1 MAEVFRSLQLNQ
13 YHELFLKENKRSDGR
28 SFNSFRETDM
38 KTNVVDTADG
48 SCIVKLGNTTVICG
62 VKGSIVEKATL
73 NDDEGLAEAT
83 LDDDNGLV
91 EVTISLPVNFT
102 RWNKDQLK
110 DQEEVYAHK
119 LNQLV
124 QNSGC
129 FDVNQLVINST
140 HSWSLLVEAVVLDFD
155 GNVMDAAFTA
165 ILGSLMFASLPVV
178 TSTDGPNETFVFSP
192 NERKKLALKSFP
204 FSSTFCIMTNSEGNH
219 LILSDP
225 TIEEETLSSGLLT
238 AIIDNA
244 SGKVVSVIKEG
255 GHGISEEE
263 VIECCLKATERGK
276 HLYQKLRN
284 NCN

>member
-1 MAEVFRSLQLNQ
+1 MVEVFRSLQLNQ

-28 SFNSFRETDM
+28 SFNSFRETEV

-62 VKGSIVEKATL
+62 VKGSIVEKVTL
-73 NDDEGLAEAT
+73 NDDK
-83 LDDDNGLV
+83 GLV

-119 LNQLV
+119 FNQLLRD
-124 QNSGC
+124 SGC
-129 FDVNQLVINST
+129 FDVSQLIINST
-140 HSWSLLVEAVVLDFD
+140 HSWSLLLEVVVLDFD

-192 NERKKLALKSFP
+192 NESKKLALKSFP

-238 AIIDNA
+238 AIIDNG
-244 SGKVVSVIKEG
+244 SGKVVSVAKEG
-255 GHGISEEE
+255 GHGVSEEE

-276 HLYQKLRN
+276 HLYEKLRN

>member
-13 YHELFLKENKRSDGR
+13 YHELFLKANKRSDGR
-28 SFNSFRETDM
+28 AFNSFRETDI

-48 SCIVKLGNTTVICG
+48 SCIVKLGNTIVICG
-62 VKGSIVEKATL
+62 VKGSIVEKATV
-73 NDDEGLAEAT
+73 NDGEVTVNDGE
-83 LDDDNGLV
+83 GLV

-110 DQEEVYAHK
+110 DQEEIHTHK
-119 LNQLV
+119 LNELLQT
-124 QNSGC
+124 SGC
-129 FDVNQLVINST
+129 FDVSQLVIDST
-140 HSWSLLVEAVVLDFD
+140 HSWSLLLEAVVLDFD

-178 TSTDGPNETFVFSP
+178 ASTDGLNERFVFSP
-192 NERKKLALKSFP
+192 NERKKLTLKSFP

-225 TIEEETLSSGLLT
+225 TVEEETLSSGLLT
-238 AIIDNA
+238 AVIDNA
-244 SGKVVSVIKEG
+244 SGKVVSVTKEG
-255 GHGISEEE
+255 GHGVSEEE